1 MIAFDNGPANGDYV
15 RYIDELTKRAAIA
28 ASAGIL
34 TDNDAGATTLAKVRK
49 RLAAE
54 AASRPQASA
63 GEWVPGDTTIVAS
76 SQTTGFAP
84 TTAVTPRETAAAAI
98 ASALMS
104 GQMGNRLALPTHL
117 KIGLGAIAIGVVLI
131 LAGIFWVPFNFVIV
145 AGGGALIVWAVRMM
159 RDASARSSATRSNQP
174 TPTR

>member
-54 AASRPQASA
+54 AARDRPHAAA
-63 GEWVPGDTTIVAS
+63 GEWVPGGTSIVAS

-104 GQMGNRLALPTHL
+104 GQMGNRLALPTHI
-117 KIGLGAIAIGVVLI
+117 KIGLGAIVIGIVLI
-131 LAGIFWVPFNFVIV
+131 LAGFFWEPFNFVIV

-159 RDASARSSATRSNQP
+159 RDTSARSSATRL
-174 TPTR
+174 